1 MIELERIFFKEMM
14 MMMKRDLDL
23 CQGLLFQ
30 GLGQAIQRL
39 SRRLLGVT
47 TTPRNPK
54 FHLCSKQSLPA
65 MVWWG
70 WSHYIKHKTKKPV
83 IQIPI
88 CWNNSLNQRYDEDER
103 CVEQRHLVINNQSVE
118 EDAFEDVT
126 QLFVVIFRKIPKINM
141 IFSSHGF
148 VHLNLKV
155 HLLEIYVN
163 MVIATNS

>member
-1 MIELERIFFKEMM
+1 MIMRNLFQFVTAFTTMVELERIFFKEMM
-14 MMMKRDLDL
+14 MMMMNRDVDL

-39 SRRLLGVT
+39 SRRPLGVT

-88 CWNNSLNQRYDEDER
+88 CWKQFLVATVWRGWEMCRTTAPCNQQSICWRGRFWR
-103 CVEQRHLVINNQSVE
+103 CNP
-118 EDAFEDVT
+118 AFC
-126 QLFVVIFRKIPKINM
+126 
-141 IFSSHGF
+141 SHF
-148 VHLNLKV
+148 
-155 HLLEIYVN
+155 
-163 MVIATNS
+163 